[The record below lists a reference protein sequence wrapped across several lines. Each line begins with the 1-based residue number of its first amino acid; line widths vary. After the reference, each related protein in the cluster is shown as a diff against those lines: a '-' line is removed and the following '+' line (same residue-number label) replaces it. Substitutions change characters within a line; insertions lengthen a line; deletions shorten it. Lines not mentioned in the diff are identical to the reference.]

1 MEAWEEIFKYF
12 NEKHGK
18 GAVGYTKGEKFA
30 IKVNLTNSAVN
41 QNVTSPTRMDAWPQ
55 IVLGI
60 LHPLIKVVG
69 VPQADIWIGD
79 NYRKFR
85 NDYYDKCHVFYP
97 NVHYVDGNGLDD
109 REKTVPSAGQLLQFS
124 GRDPSNPNEQL
135 TSSIPQHYIDADYF
149 INIPCLKTHDEG
161 GITLAAKNHQGTIL
175 HEGTSPEGQ
184 SAIYMHFSLPKNSP
198 GLKKYRHLVDY
209 MGHEEIGGK
218 TLLYIIDG
226 LWAGRSWEGFL
237 EKWKMAPFN
246 NDYPSSIFMS
256 QDPVAIESV
265 GYDFLLTEYAAK
277 SASQKYPYMLGAD
290 DYLLQA
296 ADPANWPDNVEYD
309 PEGDGT
315 LLKSLGVY
323 EHWNNATDMQYS
335 RNLGFGAGI
344 ELVKYD
350 STSSSDDYKS
360 ENTASITRKG
370 IEFSLYPN
378 PFTESIQ
385 IETGSDQLLNLNI
398 YNLNGQLVL
407 NTLMS
412 KSYSWNGSSNDG
424 SLIPA
429 GIYLVRITDKK
440 SGQLVWTE
448 KIILNK

>member
-1 MEAWEEIFKYF
+1 
-12 NEKHGK
+12 
-18 GAVGYTKGEKFA
+18 
-30 IKVNLTNSAVN
+30 
-41 QNVTSPTRMDAWPQ
+41 
-55 IVLGI
+55 
-60 LHPLIKVVG
+60 
-69 VPQADIWIGD
+69 
-79 NYRKFR
+79 
-85 NDYYDKCHVFYP
+85 
-97 NVHYVDGNGLDD
+97 
-109 REKTVPSAGQLLQFS
+109 
-124 GRDPSNPNEQL
+124 
-135 TSSIPQHYIDADYF
+135 
-149 INIPCLKTHDEG
+149 
-161 GITLAAKNHQGTIL
+161 
-175 HEGTSPEGQ
+175 
-184 SAIYMHFSLPKNSP
+184 
-198 GLKKYRHLVDY
+198 

-448 KIILNK
+448 KIILNN